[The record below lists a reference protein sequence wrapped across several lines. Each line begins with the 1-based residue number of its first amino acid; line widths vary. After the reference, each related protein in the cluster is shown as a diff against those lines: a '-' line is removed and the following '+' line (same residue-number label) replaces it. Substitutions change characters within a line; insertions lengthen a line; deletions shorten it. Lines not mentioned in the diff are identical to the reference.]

1 MRDEK
6 TSRTLVG
13 KPEGKDH
20 LEDLGSGWAVS
31 IHMDLKEVEQ
41 GCMN

>member
-13 KPEGKDH
+13 KPDMKDH
-20 LEDLGSGWAVS
+20 LEDLGMHGQLVFIWT
-31 IHMDLKEVEQ
+31 LKKSND
-41 GCMN
+41 CA

>member
-13 KPEGKDH
+13 KQEGKDH
-20 LEDLGSGWAVS
+20 LEDLG
-31 IHMDLKEVEQ
+31 MDGQLVFIWTLKNLNV
-41 GCMN
+41 GA

>member
-13 KPEGKDH
+13 KPEEIDH
-20 LEDLGSGWAVS
+20 LEDLGIDGQLVFIW
-31 IHMDLKEVEQ
+31 ILKKSNE
-41 GCMN
+41 GA